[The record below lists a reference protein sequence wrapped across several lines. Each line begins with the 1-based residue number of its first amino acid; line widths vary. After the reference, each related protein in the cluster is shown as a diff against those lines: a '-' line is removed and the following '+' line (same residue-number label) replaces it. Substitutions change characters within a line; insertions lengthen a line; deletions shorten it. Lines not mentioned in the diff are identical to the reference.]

1 LKNELKIAV
10 RELVEH
16 VLRSGDL
23 VFEFL
28 GSSRSVEA
36 IRAHQKIQNSRPDTY
51 RSEVALTHQVETDRF
66 RLIIGG
72 RIDGVYSDAH
82 RIVVEEIKTT
92 TRNLQYF
99 EKNENPIHWAQLKTY
114 AYILGSDRGL
124 DEISTQLTY
133 YRIDTDEIH
142 QFKRTFSISE
152 LEAFFNDLVAR
163 YLKWAAAIIDWP
175 ARRDASIRDLK
186 FPFENYR
193 HGQRRMIAGAYRAIC
208 DKDQL
213 LVQAAT
219 GIGKTIAVLYPAVRA
234 FAEGLGRKIFY
245 LTARTT
251 GQLVAENALNEL
263 RAKGLRLKSLTL
275 TAKDKICFCPG
286 SACHPEECE
295 YARGHYDRINDAVSA
310 ILALDALTR
319 EQIVR
324 IAKKFQVCPFEFSLD
339 LCGYADCVICD
350 YNYVFDPRVYLRRF
364 FQEENGDYIFLI
376 DEAHNL
382 VDRSREMFSA
392 GLAKQPILDLR
403 RRLKNELPHIF
414 KSLGRINTWLNE
426 ARKKCTESGS
436 PLAEQDLPHD
446 LIPLLRGFLF
456 ISERW
461 LSQNIKTAFREE
473 MLDLYFTLSAFI
485 RVAEQYDPSYAS
497 CYEKIG
503 KDLKLKLFC
512 IDPSP
517 QLEQVM
523 HRCRSAVLFS
533 ATMTPMDYFR
543 KILGCDPSAQYL
555 ILDSPFPP
563 ENLGLFISDQI
574 STYYRHRDRTVP
586 QVARVIS
593 VLVEQKKGNYLL
605 YFPSYLYM
613 RKIFD
618 AFTACNPQ
626 TETILQTPGM
636 PESERESFLGR
647 FAQDN
652 PQTLVGFA
660 VMGGIFGEGIDLVGD
675 RLLGAAIVGVGLPGI
690 SLERELIKE
699 YFSVTLGAG
708 FEFAYLYPGINRVLQ
723 AAGRVIRTENDRGV
737 VLLIDQRY
745 GRFQY
750 KSLLREEWSP
760 LFVKDAPRLAEALQK
775 FWNKNS
781 SPQRC

>member
-1 LKNELKIAV
+1 MKSELKIAV

-23 VFEFL
+23 IFEFL
-28 GSSRSVEA
+28 GSSRPLEA

-51 RSEVALTHQVETDRF
+51 RAEVAVTRQVETDRF
-66 RLIIGG
+66 RLMISG
-72 RIDGVYSDAH
+72 RIDGVYTETQST
-82 RIVVEEIKTT
+82 VVEEIKTT
-92 TRNLQYF
+92 TRNPDYF
-99 EKNENPIHWAQLKTY
+99 AKNENPIHWGQVKTY
-114 AYILGSDRGL
+114 AYILGKDRGL
-124 DEISTQLTY
+124 DEISTLLTY
-133 YRIDTDEIH
+133 YRLDTAEIR
-142 QFKRTFSISE
+142 QFRRTFSISE
-152 LEAFFNDLVAR
+152 LEVFFNDLVER

-175 ARRDASIRDLK
+175 AQRDESIRNLK
-186 FPFENYR
+186 FPFVNYR
-193 HGQRRMIAGAYRAIC
+193 HGQRRMIAGAYRTIR
-208 DKDQL
+208 DQGQL

-219 GIGKTIAVLYPAVRA
+219 GIGKTIAVLYPAVKA
-234 FAEGLGRKIFY
+234 LAEGLSRKIFY

-251 GQLVAENALNEL
+251 GQLIAENALDEL

-295 YARGHYDRINDAVSA
+295 YARGHYDRINDAIAA
-310 ILALDALTR
+310 IFVLDALTR
-319 EQIVR
+319 EKLAHT
-324 IAKKFQVCPFEFSLD
+324 AKKFKVCPFEFSLD
-339 LCGYADCVICD
+339 LSWYADCVICD

-392 GLAKQPILDLR
+392 EISKQPILDLR
-403 RRLKNELPHIF
+403 RHLRNQLPHIF
-414 KSLGRINTWLNE
+414 KSLGRINAWLVK
-426 ARKKCTESGS
+426 ARKKCAESDY
-436 PLAEQDLPHD
+436 PIAEQNLPDD

-461 LSQNIKTAFREE
+461 LAQNIKTAFREA
-473 MLDLYFTLSAFI
+473 LLNLYFTVSGFI
-485 RVAEQYDPSYAS
+485 RVADQYDQSYAS

-512 IDPSP
+512 VDPSVH
-517 QLEQVM
+517 LEKVM
-523 HRCRSAVLFS
+523 LRCQSAIFFS

-543 KILGCDPSAQYL
+543 NILGCDPTAQYL
-555 ILDSPFPP
+555 NLDSPFPH
-563 ENLGLFISDQI
+563 ENLGIFISDQI
-574 STYYRHRDRTVP
+574 STYYRHRDQTVS
-586 QVARVIS
+586 QVSRIIS
-593 VLVEQKKGNYLL
+593 ALVGQKKGNYLL
-605 YFPSYLYM
+605 YFPSYAYM
-613 RKIFD
+613 RKIYES
-618 AFTACNPQ
+618 FTTRNPQ

-636 PESERESFLGR
+636 KESERESFLKR
-647 FAQDN
+647 FAYDN

-675 RLLGAAIVGVGLPGI
+675 RLLGAVVVGVGLPGI
-690 SLERELIKE
+690 SLEKELIKE
-699 YFSVTLGAG
+699 YFNATLGAG
-708 FEFAYLYPGINRVLQ
+708 FEYAYLYPGINRVLQ

-750 KSLLREEWSP
+750 KTLLREEWDPISVQDEQQ
-760 LFVKDAPRLAEALQK
+760 LVNALQK
-775 FWNKNS
+775 FWNRNN
-781 SPQRC
+781 

>member
-1 LKNELKIAV
+1 LKSELKIGV

-28 GSSRSVEA
+28 GSSRPVEA
-36 IRAHQKIQNSRPDTY
+36 IRAHQKIQKSRPDSY
-51 RSEVALTHQVETDRF
+51 RSEVAIAHQVETDRF
-66 RLIIGG
+66 QLIIGG
-72 RIDGVYSDAH
+72 RIDGVYTESE
-82 RIVVEEIKTT
+82 RTVIEEIKTT
-92 TRNLQYF
+92 TRNPDYF
-99 EKNENPIHWAQLKTY
+99 SKNENPIHWGQVKAY
-114 AYILGSDRGL
+114 AYIIGKDHGL
-124 DEISTQLTY
+124 AEISTLLTY
-133 YRIDTDEIH
+133 YRLDTAEIR

-152 LEAFFNDLVAR
+152 LEIFFNDLIAR

-175 ARRDASIRDLK
+175 AQRDGSIRDLK
-186 FPFENYR
+186 FPFVNYR
-193 HGQRRMIAGAYRAIC
+193 HGQRQMVAGAYRAIR
-208 DKDQL
+208 DKRQL

-219 GIGKTIAVLYPAVRA
+219 GIGKTIAVIYPAVKA
-234 FAEGLGRKIFY
+234 FAEGLGDKIFY

-251 GQLVAENALNEL
+251 GQLMAENALDEL

-286 SACHPEECE
+286 CACHPEECE
-295 YARGHYDRINDAVSA
+295 YARGHYDRINDAVAA
-310 ILALDALTR
+310 IFTLDALTR
-319 EQIVR
+319 EQIAHT
-324 IAKKFQVCPFEFSLD
+324 AKKFQVCPFEFSLD
-339 LCGYADCVICD
+339 LSRYTDCVICD

-392 GLAKQPILDLR
+392 EITKQPILDLR

-414 KSLGRINTWLNE
+414 KSLGRINAWLVE
-426 ARKKCTESGS
+426 ARKKCTESGN
-436 PLAEQDLPHD
+436 PLAEQDPPHD
-446 LIPLLRGFLF
+446 LTALLRGFLF

-461 LSQNIKTAFREE
+461 LSQNIKTSFREE
-473 MLDLYFTLSAFI
+473 LLDLYFNISGFI
-485 RVAEQYDPSYAS
+485 RVAEQYDQSYTS

-512 IDPSP
+512 VDPSV
-517 QLEQVM
+517 LLAEVL
-523 HRCRSAVLFS
+523 HRCQSAIFFS

-543 KILGCDPSAQYL
+543 KILGCDPTAQYL
-555 ILDSPFPP
+555 ILDSPFPH

-574 STYYRHRDRTVP
+574 STYYRHRDQTVS
-586 QVARVIS
+586 QVSRIIS

-605 YFPSYLYM
+605 YFPSYAYM
-613 RKIFD
+613 RKIYD
-618 AFTACNPQ
+618 AFTARNPQ
-626 TETILQTPGM
+626 TETILQTPAM
-636 PESERESFLGR
+636 KESERESFLRR

-675 RLLGAAIVGVGLPGI
+675 RLLGAVVVGVGLPGI

-699 YFSVTLGAG
+699 YFSSTLGAG
-708 FEFAYLYPGINRVLQ
+708 FEYAYLYPGINRVLQ
-723 AAGRVIRTENDRGV
+723 AAGRVIRTEKDRGV

-745 GRFQY
+745 ARFQY
-750 KSLLREEWSP
+750 KSLLREEWDP
-760 LFVKDAPRLAEALQK
+760 VWVQAPRQLADALQK
-775 FWNKNS
+775 FWNRNS
-781 SPQRC
+781 SP

>member
-1 LKNELKIAV
+1 MKSELKIAV

-23 VFEFL
+23 IFEFL
-28 GSSRSVEA
+28 GSSRPLEA

-51 RSEVALTHQVETDRF
+51 RAEVAVTRQVETDRF
-66 RLIIGG
+66 RLMISG
-72 RIDGVYSDAH
+72 RIDGVYTETQST
-82 RIVVEEIKTT
+82 VVEEIKTT
-92 TRNLQYF
+92 TRNPDYF
-99 EKNENPIHWAQLKTY
+99 AKNENPIHWGQVKTY
-114 AYILGSDRGL
+114 AYILGKDRGL
-124 DEISTQLTY
+124 DEISTLLTY
-133 YRIDTDEIH
+133 YRLDTAEIR

-152 LEAFFNDLVAR
+152 LEVFFNDLVER

-175 ARRDASIRDLK
+175 AQRDASIRNLK
-186 FPFENYR
+186 FPFVNYR
-193 HGQRRMIAGAYRAIC
+193 HGQRRMIAGAYRTIR
-208 DKDQL
+208 DQGQL

-219 GIGKTIAVLYPAVRA
+219 GIGKTIAVLYPAVKA
-234 FAEGLGRKIFY
+234 LAEGLSRKIFY

-251 GQLVAENALNEL
+251 GQLIAENALDEL

-295 YARGHYDRINDAVSA
+295 YARGHYDRINDAIAA
-310 ILALDALTR
+310 IFVLDALTR
-319 EQIVR
+319 EKLAHT
-324 IAKKFQVCPFEFSLD
+324 AKKFKVCPFEFSLD
-339 LCGYADCVICD
+339 LSWYADCVICD

-392 GLAKQPILDLR
+392 EISKQPILDLR
-403 RRLKNELPHIF
+403 RHLRNQLPHIF
-414 KSLGRINTWLNE
+414 KSLGRINAWLVK
-426 ARKKCTESGS
+426 ARKKCAESDY
-436 PLAEQDLPHD
+436 PIAEQNLPDD

-461 LSQNIKTAFREE
+461 LAQNIKTAFREA
-473 MLDLYFTLSAFI
+473 LLNLYFTVSGFI
-485 RVAEQYDPSYAS
+485 RVADQYDQSYAS

-512 IDPSP
+512 VDPSVH
-517 QLEQVM
+517 LEKVM
-523 HRCRSAVLFS
+523 LRCQSAIFFS

-543 KILGCDPSAQYL
+543 NILGCDPTAQYL
-555 ILDSPFPP
+555 NLDSPFPH
-563 ENLGLFISDQI
+563 ENLGIFISDQI
-574 STYYRHRDRTVP
+574 STYYRHRDQTVS
-586 QVARVIS
+586 QVSRIIS
-593 VLVEQKKGNYLL
+593 ALVGQKKGNYLL
-605 YFPSYLYM
+605 YFPSYAYM
-613 RKIFD
+613 RKIYES
-618 AFTACNPQ
+618 FTTRNPQ

-636 PESERESFLGR
+636 KESERESFLKR
-647 FAQDN
+647 FAYDN

-675 RLLGAAIVGVGLPGI
+675 RLLGAVVVGVGLPGI
-690 SLERELIKE
+690 SLEKELIKE
-699 YFSVTLGAG
+699 YFNATLGAG
-708 FEFAYLYPGINRVLQ
+708 FEYAYLYPGINRVLQ

-750 KSLLREEWSP
+750 KTLLREEWDPISVQDEQQ
-760 LFVKDAPRLAEALQK
+760 LVNALQK
-775 FWNKNS
+775 FWNRNN
-781 SPQRC
+781 